1 MPLPTKPDPGKGKRL
16 LEFLKFTPERW
27 TIYQPYT
34 IRILLEQGTE
44 NNFSMEQNKIVDK
57 INSLLF
63 HDKLSPSKY
72 RKNLESL
79 TKETSYTWHTD
90 LVFFDDTKD
99 PPIWKLNTDEFD
111 EYQTEEILNECNKE
125 IAHFHVKILFDDKQT
140 GNVYFIH
147 AGKDGKWYDEFLTTV
162 DSPEDSIDFKTAGID
177 YSKSA
182 NFDLTAKSDDE
193 LRELSN
199 GLELITIKNIKK
211 GDIVVIKKN
220 NLEGIVNA
228 GIVIKEY
235 YFDKNAITYVHR
247 IGVKYLNIPIP
258 QIIDGNIK
266 GIFRAV
272 AHRDEILTHLRGSEK
287 DLIDKEQQNDTLS
300 VNYDRTIK
308 ILRRKKNII
317 LSGPPGTGKTYI
329 AKKIAN
335 LITQPEI
342 PSMDGSS
349 DNWFK
354 YFKNELQNFHPE
366 ITVGSPDT
374 LHKIRIQVNLNE
386 KDYDFFTQNEVAGH
400 EKHIWITYGNRN
412 SDSDSVEVGIK
423 ENGIKWLDEVN
434 PQNAFVIVVNLFK
447 NNFVILPYT
456 TLSQYG
462 NFRGGEEWDETG
474 ERRKWF
480 TVSELSKNNA
490 TLNVHD
496 SVDISAGLNNFELF
510 YPETQTT
517 MVTFHQSYG
526 YEEFIEGIRP
536 EVNDKGVLTYPI
548 KQGVFRKICVD
559 AEARPQRYYAII
571 IDEINR
577 GNISKIF
584 GELITII
591 ENDKRGDEVTLSY
604 SGKKFSVP
612 DNVYVIGTM
621 NTADQSLTQIDVAL
635 KRRFSTVDVMPD
647 SSVLQDGMDGLK
659 DLLDKINS
667 KIREKRSRDNQ
678 IGHSYFMHDGKP
690 IDNIAELRFA
700 FATDVIPVLRDYF
713 YADEE
718 ELRDILSG
726 QFINWNDDAHG
737 DLINDWQDDDGK
749 FKDAIKSAFDVQL

>member
-1 MPLPTKPDPGKGKRL
+1 MALPTKPDPGKGKRL

-63 HDKLSPSKY
+63 HDKLSPPKY
-72 RKNLESL
+72 RKNLKSL
-79 TKETSYTWHTD
+79 TKETRYTWHTD

-99 PPIWKLNTDEFD
+99 PPIWKLNQEEFD
-111 EYQTEEILNECNKE
+111 ESQTEEILKECNKE
-125 IAHFHVKILFDDKQT
+125 ISKFHVKILFDDKQI

-182 NFDLTAKSDDE
+182 NFDLTSKTDDE

-199 GLELITIKNIKK
+199 GVELITIKNIKK

-220 NLEGIVNA
+220 NLEGIVNV

-235 YFDKNAITYVHR
+235 YFDKNAITYIHR

-272 AHRDEILTHLRGSEK
+272 THRDEILTHLRGSEK

-300 VNYDRTIK
+300 VNYGRTIE

-317 LSGPPGTGKTYI
+317 LSGPPGTGKTYT
-329 AKKIAN
+329 AKKIAKSLVASNSTSSTHQFDLNKNYFMINGGWSN
-335 LITQPEI
+335 LGFSLSQEPFIWATQGTDPSTKAVWERLQPGDVVFVSNSKKDHGPFHSEKVILAIGICVKKFMGTQPYWQDEKEKNKVIYDYRFELKLFRPI
-342 PSMDGSS
+342 PSKAIQFNSIGGLPFTKGFNAIANEENIKQLLNEISINWSDGSS
-349 DNWFK
+349 
-354 YFKNELQNFHPE
+354 Y
-366 ITVGSPDT
+366 I
-374 LHKIRIQVNLNE
+374 
-386 KDYDFFTQNEVAGH
+386 
-400 EKHIWITYGNRN
+400 
-412 SDSDSVEVGIK
+412 
-423 ENGIKWLDEVN
+423 ENI
-434 PQNAFVIVVNLFK
+434 
-447 NNFVILPYT
+447 
-456 TLSQYG
+456 
-462 NFRGGEEWDETG
+462 
-474 ERRKWF
+474 
-480 TVSELSKNNA
+480 
-490 TLNVHD
+490 
-496 SVDISAGLNNFELF
+496 
-510 YPETQTT
+510 
-517 MVTFHQSYG
+517 TFHQSFS
-526 YEEFIEGIRP
+526 YEEFLEGIKP
-536 EVNDKGVLTYPI
+536 KVVQDDKT
-548 KQGVFRKICVD
+548 KQRFIDYSVESGVFKKLCKRAKID
-559 AEARPQRYYAII
+559 SDNTYAMI

-612 DNVYVIGTM
+612 ENVYIIGTM
-621 NTADQSLTQIDVAL
+621 NTADQSLTQIDAAL
-635 KRRFSTVDVMPD
+635 KRRFSTVEVMP
-647 SSVLQDGMDGLK
+647 SSLILKKLIEQTGIGLVGLPK
-659 DLLDKINS
+659 LLDKINA
-667 KIREKRSRDNQ
+667 KIRVHRTRHNQ
-678 IGHSYFMHDGKP
+678 IGHSYFMHDGNV
-690 IDNIAELRFA
+690 IDSIKELQFV
-700 FATDVIPVLRDYF
+700 FATDVIPLLQDYF
-713 YADEE
+713 YADEDA
-718 ELRDILSG
+718 LKDVLSN
-726 QFINWNDDAHG
+726 QFIDWGDDETGNLLTA
-737 DLINDWQDDDGK
+737 WQDYDDK
-749 FKDAIKSAFDVQL
+749 FKEAIKSAFDIIL

>member
-1 MPLPTKPDPGKGKRL
+1 MALPTKPDPGKGKRL

-63 HDKLSPSKY
+63 HDKLSPPKY
-72 RKNLESL
+72 RKNLKSL
-79 TKETSYTWHTD
+79 TKETRYTWHTD

-99 PPIWKLNTDEFD
+99 PPIWKLNQEEFD
-111 EYQTEEILNECNKE
+111 ESQTEEILKECNKE
-125 IAHFHVKILFDDKQT
+125 ISKFHVKILFDDKQI

-182 NFDLTAKSDDE
+182 NFDLTSKTDDE

-199 GLELITIKNIKK
+199 GVELITIKNIKK

-235 YFDKNAITYVHR
+235 YFDKNAITYIHR

-272 AHRDEILTHLRGSEK
+272 THRDEILTHLRGSEK

-300 VNYDRTIK
+300 VNYGRTIE

-317 LSGPPGTGKTYI
+317 LSGPPGTGKTYT
-329 AKKIAN
+329 AKKIAKSLVASNSTSSTHQFDLNKNYFMINGGWSN
-335 LITQPEI
+335 LGFSLSQEPFIWATQGTDPSTKAVWERLQPGDVVFVSNSKKDHGPFHSEKVILAIGICVKKFMGTQPYWQDEKEKNKVIYDYRFELKLFRPI
-342 PSMDGSS
+342 PSKAIQFNSIGGLPFTKGFNAIANEENIKQLLNEISINWSDGSS
-349 DNWFK
+349 
-354 YFKNELQNFHPE
+354 Y
-366 ITVGSPDT
+366 I
-374 LHKIRIQVNLNE
+374 
-386 KDYDFFTQNEVAGH
+386 
-400 EKHIWITYGNRN
+400 
-412 SDSDSVEVGIK
+412 
-423 ENGIKWLDEVN
+423 ENI
-434 PQNAFVIVVNLFK
+434 
-447 NNFVILPYT
+447 
-456 TLSQYG
+456 
-462 NFRGGEEWDETG
+462 
-474 ERRKWF
+474 
-480 TVSELSKNNA
+480 
-490 TLNVHD
+490 
-496 SVDISAGLNNFELF
+496 
-510 YPETQTT
+510 
-517 MVTFHQSYG
+517 TFHQSFS
-526 YEEFIEGIRP
+526 YEEFLEGIKP
-536 EVNDKGVLTYPI
+536 KVVQDDKT
-548 KQGVFRKICVD
+548 KQRFIDYSVESGVFKKLCKRAKID
-559 AEARPQRYYAII
+559 SDNTYAMI

-612 DNVYVIGTM
+612 ENVYIIGTM
-621 NTADQSLTQIDVAL
+621 NTADQSLTQIDAAL
-635 KRRFSTVDVMPD
+635 KRRFSTVEVMP
-647 SSVLQDGMDGLK
+647 SSLILKKLIEQTGIGLVGLPK
-659 DLLDKINS
+659 LLDKINA
-667 KIREKRSRDNQ
+667 KIRVHRTRHNQ
-678 IGHSYFMHDGKP
+678 IGHSYFMHDGNV
-690 IDNIAELRFA
+690 IDSIKELQFV
-700 FATDVIPVLRDYF
+700 FATDVIPLLQDYF
-713 YADEE
+713 YADEDA
-718 ELRDILSG
+718 LKDVLSN
-726 QFINWNDDAHG
+726 QFIDWGDDETGNLLTA
-737 DLINDWQDDDGK
+737 WQDYDDK
-749 FKDAIKSAFDVQL
+749 FKEAIKSAFDIIL

>member
-1 MPLPTKPDPGKGKRL
+1 MALPTKPDPGKGKRL

-63 HDKLSPSKY
+63 HDKLSPPKY
-72 RKNLESL
+72 RKNLKSL
-79 TKETSYTWHTD
+79 TKETRYTWHTD

-99 PPIWKLNTDEFD
+99 PPIWKLNQEEFD
-111 EYQTEEILNECNKE
+111 ESQTEEILKECNKE
-125 IAHFHVKILFDDKQT
+125 ISKFHVKILFDDKQI

-182 NFDLTAKSDDE
+182 NFDLTSKTDDE

-199 GLELITIKNIKK
+199 GVELITIKNIKK

-220 NLEGIVNA
+220 NLEGIVNV

-235 YFDKNAITYVHR
+235 YFDKNAITYIHR

-272 AHRDEILTHLRGSEK
+272 THRDEILTHLRGSEK

-300 VNYDRTIK
+300 VNYGRTIE

-317 LSGPPGTGKTYI
+317 LSGPPGTGKTYT
-329 AKKIAN
+329 AKKIAKSLVASNSTSSTHQFDLNKNYFMINGGWSN
-335 LITQPEI
+335 LGFSLSQEPFIWATQGTDPSTKAVWERLQPGDVVFVSNSKKDHGPFHSEKVILAIGICVKKFMGTQPYWQDEKEKNKVIYDYRFELKLFRPI
-342 PSMDGSS
+342 PSKAIQFNSIGGLPFTKGFNAIANEENIKQLLNEISINWSDGSS
-349 DNWFK
+349 
-354 YFKNELQNFHPE
+354 Y
-366 ITVGSPDT
+366 I
-374 LHKIRIQVNLNE
+374 
-386 KDYDFFTQNEVAGH
+386 
-400 EKHIWITYGNRN
+400 
-412 SDSDSVEVGIK
+412 
-423 ENGIKWLDEVN
+423 ENI
-434 PQNAFVIVVNLFK
+434 
-447 NNFVILPYT
+447 
-456 TLSQYG
+456 
-462 NFRGGEEWDETG
+462 
-474 ERRKWF
+474 
-480 TVSELSKNNA
+480 
-490 TLNVHD
+490 
-496 SVDISAGLNNFELF
+496 
-510 YPETQTT
+510 
-517 MVTFHQSYG
+517 TFHQSFS
-526 YEEFIEGIRP
+526 YEEFLEGIKP
-536 EVNDKGVLTYPI
+536 KVVQDDKT
-548 KQGVFRKICVD
+548 KQRFIDYSVEPGVFKKLCMR
-559 AEARPQRYYAII
+559 AEIDSDNTYAMI

-612 DNVYVIGTM
+612 ENVYIIGTM
-621 NTADQSLTQIDVAL
+621 NTADQSLTQIDAAL
-635 KRRFSTVDVMPD
+635 KRRFSTVEVMP
-647 SSVLQDGMDGLK
+647 SSLILKKLIEQTGIGLVGLPK
-659 DLLDKINS
+659 LLDKINA
-667 KIREKRSRDNQ
+667 KIRVHRTRHNQ
-678 IGHSYFMHDGKP
+678 IGHSYFMHDGNV
-690 IDNIAELRFA
+690 IDSIKELQFV
-700 FATDVIPVLRDYF
+700 FATDVIPLLQDYF
-713 YADEE
+713 YADEDA
-718 ELRDILSG
+718 LKDVLSN
-726 QFINWNDDAHG
+726 QFIDWGDDETGNLLTA
-737 DLINDWQDDDGK
+737 WQDYDDK
-749 FKDAIKSAFDVQL
+749 FKEAIKSAFDIIL

>member
-1 MPLPTKPDPGKGKRL
+1 MALPTKPDPGKGKRL

-63 HDKLSPSKY
+63 HDKLSPPKY
-72 RKNLESL
+72 RKNLKSL
-79 TKETSYTWHTD
+79 TKETRYTWHTD

-99 PPIWKLNTDEFD
+99 PPIWKLNQEEFD
-111 EYQTEEILNECNKE
+111 ESQTEEILKECNKE
-125 IAHFHVKILFDDKQT
+125 ISKFHVKILFDDKQI

-182 NFDLTAKSDDE
+182 NFDLTSKTDDE

-199 GLELITIKNIKK
+199 GVELITIKNIKK

-220 NLEGIVNA
+220 NLEGIVNV

-235 YFDKNAITYVHR
+235 YFDKNAITYIHR

-272 AHRDEILTHLRGSEK
+272 THRDEILTHLRGSEK

-300 VNYDRTIK
+300 VNYGRTIE

-317 LSGPPGTGKTYI
+317 LSGPPGTGKTYT
-329 AKKIAN
+329 AKKIAKSLVASNSTSSTHQFDLNKNYFMINGGWSN
-335 LITQPEI
+335 LGFSLSQEPFIWATQGTDPSTKAVWERLQPGDVVFVSNSKKDHGPFHSEKVILAIGICVKKFMGTQPYWQDEKEKNKVIYDYRFELKLFRPI
-342 PSMDGSS
+342 PSKAIQFNSIGGLPFTKGFNAIANEENIKQLLNEISINWSDGSS
-349 DNWFK
+349 
-354 YFKNELQNFHPE
+354 Y
-366 ITVGSPDT
+366 I
-374 LHKIRIQVNLNE
+374 
-386 KDYDFFTQNEVAGH
+386 
-400 EKHIWITYGNRN
+400 
-412 SDSDSVEVGIK
+412 
-423 ENGIKWLDEVN
+423 ENI
-434 PQNAFVIVVNLFK
+434 
-447 NNFVILPYT
+447 
-456 TLSQYG
+456 
-462 NFRGGEEWDETG
+462 
-474 ERRKWF
+474 
-480 TVSELSKNNA
+480 
-490 TLNVHD
+490 
-496 SVDISAGLNNFELF
+496 
-510 YPETQTT
+510 
-517 MVTFHQSYG
+517 TFHQSFS
-526 YEEFIEGIRP
+526 YEEFLEGIKP
-536 EVNDKGVLTYPI
+536 KVVQDDKT
-548 KQGVFRKICVD
+548 KQRFIDYSVEPGVFKKLCMR
-559 AEARPQRYYAII
+559 AEIDSDNTYAMI

-604 SGKKFSVP
+604 SGEKFSVP

-621 NTADQSLTQIDVAL
+621 NTADQSLTQIDAAL
-635 KRRFSTVDVMPD
+635 KRRFSTVEVMPD
-647 SSVLQDGMDGLK
+647 SSILEDGMNGLK
-659 DLLDKINS
+659 ELLDAINS

-678 IGHSYFMHDGKP
+678 IGHAYFMYDGKP
-690 IDNIAELRFA
+690 MDKIKDLRFA
-700 FATDVIPVLRDYF
+700 FATDVIPVIRDYF
-713 YADEE
+713 YADED
-718 ELRDILSG
+718 ELRDVLSD
-726 QFINWNDDAHG
+726 QFINWNDDARG
-737 DLINDWQDDDGK
+737 DLIDDWQDDDGK
-749 FKDAIKSAFDVQL
+749 FKVAIKSAFHVQL

>member
-1 MPLPTKPDPGKGKRL
+1 MALPTKPDPGKGKRL

-63 HDKLSPSKY
+63 HDKLSPPKY
-72 RKNLESL
+72 RKNLKSL
-79 TKETSYTWHTD
+79 TKETRYTWHTD

-99 PPIWKLNTDEFD
+99 PPIWKLNQEEFD
-111 EYQTEEILNECNKE
+111 ESQTEEILKECNKE
-125 IAHFHVKILFDDKQT
+125 ISKFHVKILFDDKQI

-182 NFDLTAKSDDE
+182 NFDLTSKTDDE

-199 GLELITIKNIKK
+199 GVELITIKNIKK

-235 YFDKNAITYVHR
+235 YFDKNAITYIHR

-272 AHRDEILTHLRGSEK
+272 THRDEILTHLRGSEK

-300 VNYDRTIK
+300 VNYGRTIE

-317 LSGPPGTGKTYI
+317 LSGPPGTGKTYT
-329 AKKIAN
+329 AKKIAKSLVASNSTSSTHQFDLNKNYFMINGGWSN
-335 LITQPEI
+335 LGFSLSQEPFIWATQGTDPSTKAVWERLQPGDVVFVSNSKKDHGPFHSEKVILAIGICVKKFMGTQPYWQDEKEKNKVIYDYRFELKLFRPI
-342 PSMDGSS
+342 PSKAIQFNSIGGLPFTKGFNAIANEENIKQLLNEISINWSDGSS
-349 DNWFK
+349 
-354 YFKNELQNFHPE
+354 Y
-366 ITVGSPDT
+366 I
-374 LHKIRIQVNLNE
+374 
-386 KDYDFFTQNEVAGH
+386 
-400 EKHIWITYGNRN
+400 
-412 SDSDSVEVGIK
+412 
-423 ENGIKWLDEVN
+423 ENI
-434 PQNAFVIVVNLFK
+434 
-447 NNFVILPYT
+447 
-456 TLSQYG
+456 
-462 NFRGGEEWDETG
+462 
-474 ERRKWF
+474 
-480 TVSELSKNNA
+480 
-490 TLNVHD
+490 
-496 SVDISAGLNNFELF
+496 
-510 YPETQTT
+510 
-517 MVTFHQSYG
+517 TFHQSFS
-526 YEEFIEGIRP
+526 YEEFLEGIKP
-536 EVNDKGVLTYPI
+536 KVVQDDKT
-548 KQGVFRKICVD
+548 KQRFIDYSVEPGVFKKLCMR
-559 AEARPQRYYAII
+559 AEIDSDNTYAMI

-604 SGKKFSVP
+604 SGEKFSVP

-621 NTADQSLTQIDVAL
+621 NTADQSLTQIDAAL
-635 KRRFSTVDVMPD
+635 KRRFSTVEVMPD
-647 SSVLQDGMDGLK
+647 SSILEDGMNGLK
-659 DLLDKINS
+659 ELLDAINS

-678 IGHSYFMHDGKP
+678 IGHAYFMYDGKP
-690 IDNIAELRFA
+690 MDKIKDLRFA
-700 FATDVIPVLRDYF
+700 FATDVIPVIRDYF
-713 YADEE
+713 YADED
-718 ELRDILSG
+718 ELRDVLSD
-726 QFINWNDDAHG
+726 QFINWNDDARG
-737 DLINDWQDDDGK
+737 DLIDDWQDDDGK
-749 FKDAIKSAFDVQL
+749 FKVAIKSAFHVQL